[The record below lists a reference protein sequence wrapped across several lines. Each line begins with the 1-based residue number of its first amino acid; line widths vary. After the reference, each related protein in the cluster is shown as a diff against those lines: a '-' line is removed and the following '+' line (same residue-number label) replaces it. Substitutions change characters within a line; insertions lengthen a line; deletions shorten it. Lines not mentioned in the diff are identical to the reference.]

1 MAKINNKLKSSKDL
15 YAEGLSNAATAANNA
30 GGIAAKEAR
39 AAMME
44 GGQGKLAAALQGAQA
59 RVDATTNAF
68 NSGVDKATS
77 LAQNQNLQEQSQSN
91 QQAQLDQQ
99 VEEKKKDRIAS
110 MVGGGL
116 SALASAFS
124 DEGCKSFAKRGVFR

>member
-30 GGIAAKEAR
+30 GGLAAKEAR

-77 LAQNQNLQEQSQSN
+77 LAQNQNLNEQSQST

-124 DEGCKSFAKRGVFR
+124 DEGCKSFAKRGVFK

>member
-1 MAKINNKLKSSKDL
+1 MATIKNKLKSSKDL

-30 GGIAAKEAR
+30 GGLAAKEAR

-77 LAQNQNLQEQSQSN
+77 LAQNQNLNEQSQSS

-110 MVGGGL
+110 MVGTGL

>member
-30 GGIAAKEAR
+30 GGLAAKEAR

-77 LAQNQNLQEQSQSN
+77 LAQNQNLNEQSQSN

-110 MVGGGL
+110 IIGTGI

-124 DEGCKSFAKRGVFR
+124 DEGCKSFAKRGVFK

>member
-1 MAKINNKLKSSKDL
+1 MATIKNKLKSSKDL

-30 GGIAAKEAR
+30 GGLAAKEAR

-68 NSGVDKATS
+68 NQGVDRATS
-77 LAQNQNLQEQSQSN
+77 LAQNQNLNEQEVENKQTE
-91 QQAQLDQQ
+91 LDQQ
-99 VEEKKKDRIAS
+99 IEEKKKDRIWSAIGAG
-110 MVGGGL
+110 VGGL
-116 SALASAFS
+116 LSAFS
-124 DEGCKSFAKRGVFR
+124 DEGCKSFAKRGVFK

>member
-77 LAQNQNLQEQSQSN
+77 LAQNQNLNEQSQSN

-124 DEGCKSFAKRGVFR
+124 DEGCKSFAKRGVFK

>member
-30 GGIAAKEAR
+30 GGLAAKEAR

-77 LAQNQNLQEQSQSN
+77 LAQNQNLNEQSQSN

-110 MVGGGL
+110 MIGGGL

-124 DEGCKSFAKRGVFR
+124 DEGCKSFAKRGVFK

>member
-1 MAKINNKLKSSKDL
+1 MATIKNKLKSSKDL

-77 LAQNQNLQEQSQSN
+77 LAQNQNLNEQSQSN
-91 QQAQLDQQ
+91 QQAQMDQQ

-110 MVGGGL
+110 MVGTGL

-124 DEGCKSFAKRGVFR
+124 DEGCKSFAKRGVFK

>member
-1 MAKINNKLKSSKDL
+1 MATIKNKLKSSKDL

-77 LAQNQNLQEQSQSN
+77 LAQNQNLNEQSQSN

-110 MVGGGL
+110 IIGTGVG
-116 SALASAFS
+116 ALASAFS
-124 DEGCKSFAKRGVFR
+124 DEGCKKFASRKVFK

>member
-77 LAQNQNLQEQSQSN
+77 LAQNQNLNEQSQSN

>member
-1 MAKINNKLKSSKDL
+1 MATIKNKLKSSKDL

-59 RVDATTNAF
+59 RVNATTNAF
-68 NSGVDKATS
+68 NNGVDRATS
-77 LAQNQNLQEQSQSN
+77 LAQNQNLNEQSQSN

-110 MVGGGL
+110 MVGTGIG
-116 SALASAFS
+116 ALASAFS
-124 DEGCKSFAKRGVFR
+124 DEGCKSFAKRGVFK

>member
-30 GGIAAKEAR
+30 GGLAAKEAR

-59 RVDATTNAF
+59 RVNATTNAF

-77 LAQNQNLQEQSQSN
+77 LAQNQNLNEQSQSN

-110 MVGGGL
+110 IIGTGVG
-116 SALASAFS
+116 ALASAFS
-124 DEGCKSFAKRGVFR
+124 DEGCKSFAKRGVFK

>member
-1 MAKINNKLKSSKDL
+1 MATIKNKLKSSKDL

-77 LAQNQNLQEQSQSN
+77 LAQNQNLNEQSQSN

-110 MVGGGL
+110 MVGTGL

-124 DEGCKSFAKRGVFR
+124 DEGCKSFAKRGVFK

>member
-15 YAEGLSNAATAANNA
+15 YAEGLSNAATVANNA
-30 GGIAAKEAR
+30 GGLAAKEAR

-77 LAQNQNLQEQSQSN
+77 LAQNQNLNEQSQSN

>member
-30 GGIAAKEAR
+30 GGLAAKEAR

-77 LAQNQNLQEQSQSN
+77 LAQNQNLNEQSQSQ

-124 DEGCKSFAKRGVFR
+124 DEGCKSFAKRGVFK

>member
-68 NSGVDKATS
+68 NSGVDRATS
-77 LAQNQNLQEQSQSN
+77 LAQNQNLNEQSQSN

-124 DEGCKSFAKRGVFR
+124 DEGCKSFAKREVFK

>member
-1 MAKINNKLKSSKDL
+1 MATIKNKLKSSKDL

-59 RVDATTNAF
+59 RVNATTNAF
-68 NSGVDKATS
+68 NSGVDRATS
-77 LAQNQNLQEQSQSN
+77 LAHNQNLNEQSQSN

-110 MVGGGL
+110 MVGTGIG
-116 SALASAFS
+116 ALASAFS
-124 DEGCKSFAKRGVFR
+124 DEGCKSFAKRGVFK

>member
-30 GGIAAKEAR
+30 GGLAAKEAR

-77 LAQNQNLQEQSQSN
+77 LAQNQNLNEQSQSN
-91 QQAQLDQQ
+91 NQAQLDQQ

-124 DEGCKSFAKRGVFR
+124 DEGCKSFAKRGVFK

>member
-30 GGIAAKEAR
+30 GGLAAKEAR

>member
-77 LAQNQNLQEQSQSN
+77 LAQNQNLNEQSQSN

-110 MVGGGL
+110 MIGTGVG
-116 SALASAFS
+116 ALASAFS

>member
-30 GGIAAKEAR
+30 GGLAAKEAR

-77 LAQNQNLQEQSQSN
+77 LAQSQNLNEQSQSQ

>member
-15 YAEGLSNAATAANNA
+15 YAEGLSNAAIAANNA
-30 GGIAAKEAR
+30 GGLAAKEAR

-77 LAQNQNLQEQSQSN
+77 LAQNQNLQEQSQST

-110 MVGGGL
+110 MIGTGVG
-116 SALASAFS
+116 ALASAFS
-124 DEGCKSFAKRGVFR
+124 DEGCKSFAKRGVFK

>member
-1 MAKINNKLKSSKDL
+1 MAKIKNKLKSSKDL

-30 GGIAAKEAR
+30 GGLAAKEAR

-77 LAQNQNLQEQSQSN
+77 LAQNQNLNEQSVENEQTK
-91 QQAQLDQQ
+91 LDQEIEQ
-99 VEEKKKDRIAS
+99 KKKDRIWSAIGTG
-110 MVGGGL
+110 VG
-116 SALASAFS
+116 ALASAFS
-124 DEGCKSFAKRGVFR
+124 DEGCKSFVKRGIFK

>member
-1 MAKINNKLKSSKDL
+1 MATIKNKLKSSKDL

-68 NSGVDKATS
+68 NQGVDRATS
-77 LAQNQNLQEQSQSN
+77 LAQNQNLNEQEVENKQTELN
-91 QQAQLDQQ
+91 QQI
-99 VEEKKKDRIAS
+99 EEKKKDRIWS
-110 MVGGGL
+110 MVGTGVG
-116 SALASAFS
+116 ALLSAFS
-124 DEGCKSFAKRGVFR
+124 DEGCKSFAKRGVFK

>member
-1 MAKINNKLKSSKDL
+1 MATIKNKLKSSKDL

-68 NSGVDKATS
+68 NSGADKATS

-99 VEEKKKDRIAS
+99 VEQKKKDRIAS
-110 MVGGGL
+110 MVGTGL

-124 DEGCKSFAKRGVFR
+124 DEGCKSFAKRGVFK

>member
-15 YAEGLSNAATAANNA
+15 YIEGLSNAATAANNA
-30 GGIAAKEAR
+30 GGLAAKEAR

-68 NSGVDKATS
+68 NQGVDRATS
-77 LAQNQNLQEQSQSN
+77 LAQNQNLNEQSQSN

-99 VEEKKKDRIAS
+99 VEEKKKDRIWSAIS
-110 MVGGGL
+110 TGIG
-116 SALASAFS
+116 ALASAFS
-124 DEGCKSFAKRGVFR
+124 DEGCKSFAKRGVFK

>member
-77 LAQNQNLQEQSQSN
+77 LAQNQNLNEQSQSN
-91 QQAQLDQQ
+91 NQAQLDQQ

-110 MVGGGL
+110 IIGTGVG
-116 SALASAFS
+116 ALASAFS

>member
-30 GGIAAKEAR
+30 GGLAAKEAR

-68 NSGVDKATS
+68 NSGVDKAIS
-77 LAQNQNLQEQSQSN
+77 LAQNQNLNEQSQSN

>member
-1 MAKINNKLKSSKDL
+1 MATIKNKLKSSKDL

-59 RVDATTNAF
+59 RVNATTNAF
-68 NSGVDKATS
+68 NSGVDRATS
-77 LAQNQNLQEQSQSN
+77 LAQNQNLNEQSQSN

-110 MVGGGL
+110 MVGTGIG
-116 SALASAFS
+116 ALASAFS
-124 DEGCKSFAKRGVFR
+124 DEGCKSFAKRGVFK

>member
-30 GGIAAKEAR
+30 GGLAAKEAR

-68 NSGVDKATS
+68 NSGVDRATS
-77 LAQNQNLQEQSQSN
+77 LAQNQNLNEQSQSN

>member
-30 GGIAAKEAR
+30 GGLAAKEAR

-77 LAQNQNLQEQSQSN
+77 LAQNQNLNEQSQSN

>member
-1 MAKINNKLKSSKDL
+1 MATIKNKLKSSKDL

-30 GGIAAKEAR
+30 GGLAAKEAR

-77 LAQNQNLQEQSQSN
+77 LAQNQNLNEQSQSN

-110 MVGGGL
+110 MVGTGL

-124 DEGCKSFAKRGVFR
+124 DEGCKSFAKRGVFK

>member
-30 GGIAAKEAR
+30 GGLAAKEAR

-59 RVDATTNAF
+59 RVDATTSAF
-68 NSGVDKATS
+68 NGGVDRATS
-77 LAQNQNLQEQSQSN
+77 LAQNQNLNEQSQSN

-110 MVGGGL
+110 MVGTGVG
-116 SALASAFS
+116 ALASAFS
-124 DEGCKSFAKRGVFR
+124 DEGCKSFAKRGVFK

>member
-1 MAKINNKLKSSKDL
+1 MATIKNKLKSSKDL
-15 YAEGLSNAATAANNA
+15 YTEGLSNAATAANNA

-59 RVDATTNAF
+59 RVNATTNAF
-68 NSGVDKATS
+68 NQGVDRATS
-77 LAQNQNLQEQSQSN
+77 LAQNQNLNEQSQSN

-99 VEEKKKDRIAS
+99 VEEKKQDRIAS
-110 MVGGGL
+110 MIGTGVG
-116 SALASAFS
+116 ALASAFS
-124 DEGCKSFAKRGVFR
+124 DEGCKSFAKRGVFK

>member
-1 MAKINNKLKSSKDL
+1 MATIRNKLKSSKDL

-30 GGIAAKEAR
+30 GGLAAKEAR

-91 QQAQLDQQ
+91 NQAQLDQQ

-124 DEGCKSFAKRGVFR
+124 DEGCKSFAKRGVFK

>member
-30 GGIAAKEAR
+30 GGLAAKEAR

-77 LAQNQNLQEQSQSN
+77 LAQNQNLNEQSQSQ

-110 MVGGGL
+110 MIGGGL

-124 DEGCKSFAKRGVFR
+124 DEGCKSFAKRGVFK

>member
-30 GGIAAKEAR
+30 GGLAAKEAR

-77 LAQNQNLQEQSQSN
+77 LAQNQNLNEQSQAQS
-91 QQAQLDQQ
+91 QAQLDQQ

-124 DEGCKSFAKRGVFR
+124 DEGCKSFAKRGVFK

>member
-1 MAKINNKLKSSKDL
+1 MATIKNKLKSSKDL
-15 YAEGLSNAATAANNA
+15 YVEGLSNAATAANNA

-59 RVDATTNAF
+59 RVNATTNAF
-68 NSGVDKATS
+68 NQGVDRATS
-77 LAQNQNLQEQSQSN
+77 LAQNQNLNEQSQSN

-99 VEEKKKDRIAS
+99 VEEKKKDRIWSAIGTG
-110 MVGGGL
+110 V

-124 DEGCKSFAKRGVFR
+124 DEGCK

>member
-1 MAKINNKLKSSKDL
+1 MATIKNKLKSSKDL

-30 GGIAAKEAR
+30 GGLAAKEAR

-77 LAQNQNLQEQSQSN
+77 LAQNQNLQEQSHSQ
-91 QQAQLDQQ
+91 QQAQMDQQ

-124 DEGCKSFAKRGVFR
+124 DEGCKSFAKRGVFK

>member
-1 MAKINNKLKSSKDL
+1 MAKINNKIKSSKDL

-30 GGIAAKEAR
+30 GGLAAKEAR

-77 LAQNQNLQEQSQSN
+77 LAQNQNLNEQSQSN

-110 MVGGGL
+110 IIGTGVG
-116 SALASAFS
+116 ALASAFS
-124 DEGCKSFAKRGVFR
+124 DEGCKSFAKRGVFK

>member
-30 GGIAAKEAR
+30 GGLAAKEAR

-77 LAQNQNLQEQSQSN
+77 LAQNQNLNEQSQSN

-110 MVGGGL
+110 IIGTSVG
-116 SALASAFS
+116 ALASAFS
-124 DEGCKSFAKRGVFR
+124 DEGCKSFAKRGVFK